1 MADARSATWAAAR
14 AGWDA
19 AMAAT
24 WAAARA
30 GWDAAWDA
38 QLDDLVARLDRSLTT
53 TTKKGESH
61 V

>member
-1 MADARSATWAAAR
+1 
-14 AGWDA
+14 
-19 AMAAT
+19 MAAT